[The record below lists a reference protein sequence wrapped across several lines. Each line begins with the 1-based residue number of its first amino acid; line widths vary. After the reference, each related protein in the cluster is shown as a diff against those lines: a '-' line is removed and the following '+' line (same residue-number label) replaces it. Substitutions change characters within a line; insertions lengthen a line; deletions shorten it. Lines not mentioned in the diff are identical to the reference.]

1 MNHCTVSIPEGP
13 VSTDSSSSNNIHN
26 DDGGALLL
34 MDSSV
39 GPAVLRKAIEPFDIA
54 ARWYFK
60 RNEKTSSGKP
70 MKFIDR
76 SVCTFLCSTSS
87 TTGRKRHPPVKAMAC
102 NPFTSWYFEMTNY
115 SPGHYDVVLGISTK
129 HLRIDMIESIMFS
142 ISTNF
147 KEFGPSEVFSRAD
160 LEQLSSEPQ
169 SKVVKCKLHH
179 QLQKNL
185 ILPKVIMMEV
195 RTAAGVSS
203 SSDAGFLELHFME
216 LRASRPEGYLDEPP
230 LHLHRPYAWSL
241 NIGHSDSFPD
251 SHAQEQPTTIIH
263 YAISG
268 DGLYAATLAA
278 TDKQL
283 LLDVWDLDS
292 LEAAYADLHLNQPAS
307 TRIALRHPPCAGI
320 QVPFTA
326 MPDTL
331 LGCPP
336 FTVSVSWDGA
346 YVALG
351 DASAMAADP
360 KLEAQFKSV
369 FSIYSLVNKK
379 ISSSVGQHSTRAT
392 LEPSNAYQHC
402 SGLVNFRG
410 YGKFHVATATGQEVD
425 NELFVTCNNSS
436 VDIYRTHAKW
446 KLLRTFAVDE
456 PRDNPRFNIPSSWR
470 LIKSLK
476 GRFCVWVPSSDY
488 EIMVWD
494 IELGSMV
501 SFSLW
506 QQTYSLKSV
515 LDKVAVSLSSD
526 GSILAI
532 YRGRCI
538 STHWAL
544 SGTLLGSYSVPL
556 RYEAISDIQFID
568 GDTRIIVNANTQDQA
583 FGQGVVGF
591 ILDTVKM
598 SLVETFSIPGDYVAT
613 HRPSVTG
620 EGQQL
625 YSASATTL
633 DLISL
638 PTRIL
643 RPFSAPHPESK
654 APCDDHCQSNLTPL
668 SKQPTTINLDG
679 LKYSVKLSSP
689 SRRKLEHDI
698 ELPSVLLSISNGQ
711 KGQDRTL
718 TIPVI
723 RDPFD
728 EWEDRTRLHIDPWKY
743 KTAVLLEGCSQLVV
757 ASRFLLTVWGLPTTL
772 DGNLTLLLAW
782 CLRRD
787 NGDFSYTKDG
797 IWNVCPHQRLFGRR
811 RYLVVAEDMFYDEV
825 VMQPRVDMA
834 PRCDYGSSF
843 QKALV
848 ILIDNFMTADESC
861 RDAIL
866 RYIASHQYSKT
877 DGPMESV
884 LSLICRAWK
893 PDAHESYKQ
902 AVAAILDSSG
912 RSWALTQH
920 APHIPN
926 PFQILLAKA
935 RDQPRIT
942 DLTSAFIQYCF
953 QRTDLEKDPHH
964 IRPII
969 RGLHELLDQKNSHTP
984 LATWTLQK
992 FAYIPAKS
1000 RRLVL
1005 EYHTIAHP
1013 PDLWRSFWSMSP
1025 RSLQDCQEPVLHLTS
1040 KKSRD
1045 PFKDNFS
1052 RPLFVTWFDLLW
1064 HSRED
1069 ESSSILSAHGSASV
1083 PQTVVSSAYSLLTI
1097 VWRRCTF
1104 QSKAVVKL
1112 HDFKPEMLENPA
1124 IVALIEYKWN
1134 TIGFQYWAVRF
1145 FCQCCFYLLVLTTVF
1160 VQVYSRDR
1168 PPIGVFLATAVLS
1181 GIFLWLELAQIFK
1194 YRMQYFSSLYNAVD
1208 MAVFGLP
1215 LVGSINQLMIAA
1227 GHISGDTP
1235 EQGNAG
1241 LYSFSVLFIFLHFVT
1256 IINAA
1261 FTVGDGT
1268 WHLIWLENRLRCA
1281 ESAEN
1286 LSHEIPGFRRTY
1298 PWFPSEIYYSAT
1310 AKEVERYHKDAE
1322 RTLLD
1327 EGFVTEVFGS
1337 ALLAKEASATEAAKS
1352 LPPRSEGCH
1361 VLEKPL
1367 MIQEQESQV
1376 QHLTMK
1382 ELEKK
1387 LEEHQL
1393 QLQRQLKQQQDLF
1406 EEQRE
1411 QLADRF
1417 QQVFEE
1423 QLARQQEN
1431 QEAQLTL
1438 LLEQIAGL
1446 LNALH

>member
-1 MNHCTVSIPEGP
+1 MT
-13 VSTDSSSSNNIHN
+13 
-26 DDGGALLL
+26 
-34 MDSSV
+34 
-39 GPAVLRKAIEPFDIA
+39 
-54 ARWYFK
+54 
-60 RNEKTSSGKP
+60 
-70 MKFIDR
+70 
-76 SVCTFLCSTSS
+76 
-87 TTGRKRHPPVKAMAC
+87 
-102 NPFTSWYFEMTNY
+102 WYFEMTDY

-216 LRASRPEGYLDEPP
+216 LRASRPEGYLD
-230 LHLHRPYAWSL
+230 
-241 NIGHSDSFPD
+241 
-251 SHAQEQPTTIIH
+251 
-263 YAISG
+263 
-268 DGLYAATLAA
+268 
-278 TDKQL
+278 
-283 LLDVWDLDS
+283 
-292 LEAAYADLHLNQPAS
+292 
-307 TRIALRHPPCAGI
+307 
-320 QVPFTA
+320 
-326 MPDTL
+326 
-331 LGCPP
+331 
-336 FTVSVSWDGA
+336 VSVSWDGA

-379 ISSSVGQHSTRAT
+379 VSSVGQHSARAT

-436 VDIYRTHAKW
+436 VDIYRIHGKW

-515 LDKVAVSLSSD
+515 LDKVA
-526 GSILAI
+526 
-532 YRGRCI
+532 
-538 STHWAL
+538 
-544 SGTLLGSYSVPL
+544 
-556 RYEAISDIQFID
+556 AISDIQFID

-654 APCDDHCQSNLTPL
+654 APCDDHCQSNLTAL
-668 SKQPTTINLDG
+668 SKQPTTINSAG

-711 KGQDRTL
+711 KEQDRML

-757 ASRFLLTVWGLPTTL
+757 ASRFLLMVWGLPTTL

-811 RYLVVAEDMFYDEV
+811 RYFVVAEDMFYDEV

-877 DGPMESV
+877 DGTMESV

-984 LATWTLQK
+984 LATWTLPK

-1025 RSLQDCQEPVLHLTS
+1025 RSLEDCQEP
-1040 KKSRD
+1040 
-1045 PFKDNFS
+1045 
-1052 RPLFVTWFDLLW
+1052 
-1064 HSRED
+1064 
-1069 ESSSILSAHGSASV
+1069 
-1083 PQTVVSSAYSLLTI
+1083 TVVSSAYSLLTI

-1145 FCQCCFYLLVLTTVF
+1145 FCQCCFYLLVLTTV
-1160 VQVYSRDR
+1160 
-1168 PPIGVFLATAVLS
+1168 
-1181 GIFLWLELAQIFK
+1181 
-1194 YRMQYFSSLYNAVD
+1194 SLYNAVD

-1215 LVGSINQLMIAA
+1215 LAGSINQLMIAA

-1241 LYSFSVLFIFLHFVT
+1241 LYSFSVLFIFLHFLFELRVSSRVCQFVT
-1256 IINAA
+1256 II
-1261 FTVGDGT
+1261 
-1268 WHLIWLENRLRCA
+1268 IR
-1281 ESAEN
+1281 
-1286 LSHEIPGFRRTY
+1286 II
-1298 PWFPSEIYYSAT
+1298 SEIRLFFIIFAGGILAFAIAT
-1310 AKEVERYHKDAE
+1310 LHIIHSCPFESCVEP
-1322 RTLLD
+1322 
-1327 EGFVTEVFGS
+1327 
-1337 ALLAKEASATEAAKS
+1337 ATSFSSNFYFATTS
-1352 LPPRSEGCH
+1352 TYFFMP
-1361 VLEKPL
+1361 
-1367 MIQEQESQV
+1367 
-1376 QHLTMK
+1376 
-1382 ELEKK
+1382 
-1387 LEEHQL
+1387 
-1393 QLQRQLKQQQDLF
+1393 
-1406 EEQRE
+1406 
-1411 QLADRF
+1411 
-1417 QQVFEE
+1417 
-1423 QLARQQEN
+1423 
-1431 QEAQLTL
+1431 
-1438 LLEQIAGL
+1438 
-1446 LNALH
+1446 